1 MQGKKAP
8 PKQRIYAIIV
18 QETVPS
24 GEHVNGVNKYWALKE
39 PQEPQLAAS
48 KWKMSFQEDVSLR

>member
-8 PKQRIYAIIV
+8 PKQRSYTIIV

-24 GEHVNGVNKYWALKE
+24 GEQVNEVNKYLALKE

-48 KWKMSFQEDVSLR
+48 KWKMSFQEDFSLK